1 MDIKSRCA
9 PEMDAPKKKK
19 HVMGFVSD
27 TNVDWFGEE
36 QGFFT
41 AILPVPTSEEPFRPR
56 DAKLPKRD
64 VMGFQNPPGKIQPGE
79 CPMGFVDGERNA
91 DGTMKPVHAVELS
104 TQGYGNYTVL
114 CGNHRGHIRSYQ
126 LPNESAGTKAPAKF
140 THLGGRFYQGEDG
153 YYWQDAKGNFT
164 PMTDFF
170 VKVTEHQQRKAVD
183 GTISEVFVVSIC
195 DTGDW
200 EQKLEIPYEK
210 WADLF
215 DYIRKRAPDRL
226 IASDDIQ
233 KESFR
238 ILASHLLK
246 KSKPPITV
254 VTSYWGWGE
263 PQTDGSRKFR
273 HGGLPDCNAPKKLLP
288 PIMNREYLAQ
298 RLRKAL
304 DVVKVGSIEF
314 TMPIFVHSAASY
326 LDALFTDAG
335 FFLSHSI
342 MAIGDSGFKKTS
354 YVKVVCAPF
363 CPEKDRVVSI
373 RCTEAALYVL
383 LEMAYDDTFVID
395 DFNREE
401 SEQATQQKQ
410 KNIRI
415 VFRMRSDRTPRQ
427 KWTGMNETKGCAI
440 RGGCIVTGETK
451 MVGSLKSGELRYVKV
466 YLLKPISGRLLKVY
480 QDDPTLM
487 QEFFSEWIR
496 FLEAHYV
503 DIVAWI
509 KGEFEARREAFSEL
523 REPRLIDACVH
534 LTLTADLLG
543 EFMLE
548 SNAMSLEECAKWQ
561 ETFRDVIFDI
571 LRRQRDEIQDKEP
584 VLQYVEEIWSLIGT
598 GKILIA
604 PDITIYA
611 RNLSSYSGYTDGDII
626 MLKKDDIH
634 VAVTTA
640 FKVRGDYFTGSIEDM
655 AKELKRRGLTRHDA
669 DGCLKRASSKI
680 AGRPR
685 MLALI
690 KSKCEEIL
698 EVESNGNGK

>member
-1 MDIKSRCA
+1 MDEKLNKGSPPQGGCSGNGALKEVLTFVESEHNTPLSENIRGDTSKATFPIKREA
-9 PEMDAPKKKK
+9 PLE
-19 HVMGFVSD
+19 VMGFH
-27 TNVDWFGEE
+27 
-36 QGFFT
+36 
-41 AILPVPTSEEPFRPR
+41 
-56 DAKLPKRD
+56 
-64 VMGFQNPPGKIQPGE
+64 NPPNKIQPGE

-104 TQGYGNYTVL
+104 TQGYGNYSVL
-114 CGNHRGHIRSYQ
+114 WGNHRGQIRSWQ
-126 LPNESAGTKAPAKF
+126 LPNESAGAKAPAKF
-140 THLGGRFYQGEDG
+140 THLGGKFYQGEDG
-153 YYWQDAKGNFT
+153 YYWQDAKGNFL

-183 GTISEVFVVSIC
+183 GTISEVFVVNIC
-195 DTGDW
+195 DSSDW
-200 EQKLEIPYEK
+200 EQNLEIPYEK

-226 IASDDIQ
+226 IATDDIQ
-233 KESFR
+233 RESFR
-238 ILASHLLK
+238 ILATYLLK
-246 KSKPPITV
+246 QSNPPTKVIT
-254 VTSYWGWGE
+254 SFWGWGE
-263 PQTDGSRKFR
+263 TQADGSRKFR
-273 HGGLPDCNAPKKLLP
+273 HGGLPDCNSPKKLLP
-288 PIMNREYLAQ
+288 PITDREYLAQ
-298 RLRKAL
+298 RLRKAF
-304 DVVKVGSIEF
+304 DVVKVGSLSF
-314 TMPIFVHSAASY
+314 TMPIFIHSAASY

-363 CPEKDRVVSI
+363 SSEKDRVVGV

-383 LEMAYDDTFVID
+383 IEMAYDDTFVID

-427 KWTGMNETKGCAI
+427 KWAGMNETKGCAI
-440 RGGCIVTGETK
+440 RGGCVVTGETK

-466 YLLKPISGRLLKVY
+466 YLLEPISGKLLKVY

-548 SNAMSLEECAKWQ
+548 SNAMTMEECTAWQ
-561 ETFRDVIFDI
+561 ETFRSTILDV
-571 LRRQRDEIQDKEP
+571 LRRQRDEIHEKEP
-584 VLQYVEEIWSLIGT
+584 VLQYIEEIFNLIGT
-598 GKILIA
+598 GKITIA
-604 PDITIYA
+604 PDVDSYS
-611 RNLSSYSGYTDGDII
+611 RNLSHFGGYMDGDAI
-626 MLKKDDIH
+626 MLKKDDTH
-634 VAVTTA
+634 VAVITS

-655 AKELKRRGLTRHDA
+655 AKELKRRGLSKHDG

-680 AGRPR
+680 PKRPR

-690 KSKCEEIL
+690 QAKCEKIL
-698 EVESNGNGK
+698 EVDDNGKK